1 LVSSC
6 NPIAKRNEEVIG
18 TVGNFDTAF
27 ELNEETISSPREKLS
42 SGIYSSEQLVRMY
55 LERIESID
63 KNGAKFKFCN
73 RN

>member
-6 NPIAKRNEEVIG
+6 NLLKRNEEVIG

-55 LERIESID
+55 WNE
-63 KNGAKFKFCN
+63 
-73 RN
+73 